1 MTLLFVSMFAV
12 ACATP
17 GRPSIEPP
25 TARPSAPTFPP
36 EVSGTSTRTA
46 QPVPTPV
53 PTPAHTPAPPP
64 LAEIVTAD
72 GSIRGTLG
80 TYSIDGRG
88 SDAPWLPFASLP
100 GVGVADG
107 ELLTIRFVDG
117 VGIGQWQ
124 VLLAPA
130 SDTGG
135 LATRGV
141 EGGMLGPLA
150 DVLTVGPLPAGSWVL
165 QARLFRADERGDGLT
180 YWAVTVP

>member
-1 MTLLFVSMFAV
+1 M
-12 ACATP
+12 
-17 GRPSIEPP
+17 
-25 TARPSAPTFPP
+25 
-36 EVSGTSTRTA
+36 
-46 QPVPTPV
+46 

-72 GSIRGTLG
+72 GSIQGTLG